1 MYIRINSESVELVE
15 PDDLRSFHAVRP
27 TELGQGELAEIVR
40 QEDLGEV
47 LPDGDHLMVPLETVR
62 RMAAG
67 RVGPAWEQDFDS
79 MIAYAARKGWLS
91 DDGTRVRAHLETERI

>member
-1 MYIRINSESVELVE
+1 LYIRINSESVELVE

-40 QEDLGEV
+40 KEDLGAI
-47 LPDGDHLMVPLETVR
+47 LPDAAHLMVPLDTVR
-62 RMAAG
+62 RMAVG
-67 RVGPAWEQDFDS
+67 RVGPDWEPNFDQ

-91 DDGTRVRAHLETERI
+91 EDGTRVRAHLETEQV